1 MSQIVLTGLSGA
13 SPLGFLAAL
22 GLLRLLRRQSNAARL
37 GFLSDGSFCPFVE
50 GPASNLAA
58 LVAEDAAR
66 AAGRQA
72 WSLEYE
78 KKEQRKGREVVKVV
92 ADLKAPPPAFK
103 RFLLAC
109 VEEWSRGDNEAVTY
123 GAAFGTD
130 VAIDGNGN
138 TKPTAL
144 HFTAANQRFL
154 ETVESIRASVTTEWA
169 ERSLFEGHAARVGSN
184 LRWDPASERNWAL
197 MANNPNNDGT
207 SVDAPAEWL
216 AFRGLP
222 FFPSVPRG
230 SRISTTAVSGRGDH
244 MRMTWPLWSVP
255 ISLET
260 ARSVLQLTWTGAL
273 VEERKRGVFA
283 VCTSAIR
290 RTSQGF
296 GNFGPA
302 AVTA

>member
-1 MSQIVLTGLSGA
+1 MSRIVLSGISGA
-13 SPLGFLAAL
+13 SPLGFLASI
-22 GLLRLLRRQSNAARL
+22 GLLRLLHRQSNAARL

-50 GPASNLAA
+50 GAASNLAD
-58 LVAEDAAR
+58 LVAEDASR
-66 AAGRQA
+66 SAGKQP

-78 KKEQRKGREVVKVV
+78 KKEQRRGREVIKVV
-92 ADLKAPPPAFK
+92 ADLKAPPPAFN

-109 VEEWSRGDNEAVTY
+109 VEEWSRGESEAVAY

-130 VAIDGNGN
+130 VALDGNGN

-154 ETVESIRASVTTEWA
+154 ETVESIRASVTTEWV
-169 ERSLFEGHAARVGSN
+169 EQSLFEGHAARPGSN
-184 LRWDPASERNWAL
+184 LRWDPSSERSWAL
-197 MANNPNNDGT
+197 MANNPNDDGT
-207 SVDAPAEWL
+207 SVDSPAEWL

-222 FFPSVPRG
+222 LFPTVPRG
-230 SRISTTAVSGRGDH
+230 SRISTTAVSGRGDD

-255 ISLET
+255 VSLET
-260 ARSVLQLTWTGAL
+260 TRSVLQMAWTGAAL
-273 VEERKRGVFA
+273 ERRRRGVFA

-302 AVTA
+302 AVTS